1 MTQPYVRLEDV
12 LALLPDRT
20 DFGYKSAHLREKVK
34 GLPVIFLEEDKHVI
48 WQAVKEEEEK

>member
-1 MTQPYVRLEDV
+1 MTHPYVRLEDV
-12 LALLPDRT
+12 LELLPDRT

-34 GLPVIFLEEDKHVI
+34 GLPVIFLEEDKHAI